1 MLKRENIVFLIFS
14 ILSIILGLLTTYL
27 LSNYFSIEDFG
38 KLQLLLTLIGI
49 FSIFNLSGF
58 DIVIQKQIFSK
69 NDDIVKYVLKN
80 IMPFSLILMT
90 IVLAVT
96 YFLTEYKN
104 LLLFVFIITSITLF
118 DKTNAI
124 LNAKLKFKE
133 LRYLELFTKIFLLF
147 LAILSLVFNLD
158 IFNYIVFFTLVSITN
173 IGFRFFISY
182 RYLNNH
188 IIEKTDFNSIKN
200 EGIKTSLSAA
210 YTIIA
215 NWSERLILGLID
227 PKILAIFV
235 IGQLFPR
242 VLKDNVKVLLTPT
255 LNSWA
260 SQGFEHYK
268 SMIHKYQMFLWIF
281 GFSVYIVMYVMVDF
295 IISNYF
301 IKYEESILIAQL
313 LAIPLI
319 FKFVETM
326 KMSAMALSHHTS
338 SFNKINNISNTIKLI
353 LVVILIPLFGI
364 SGAVISIVII
374 ELIRFFLANREFK
387 ILCEGIK

>member
-1 MLKRENIVFLIFS
+1 MLKKENLIFLIFS
-14 ILSIILGLLTTYL
+14 IFSIIFGLLTTYI
-27 LSNYFSIEDFG
+27 LSKYFSIEDFG
-38 KLQLLLTLIGI
+38 KLQLLLTLIGT

-58 DIVIQKQIFSK
+58 DIVIQKQIFIK
-69 NDDIVKYVLKN
+69 NDNIVKYVLKK
-80 IMPFSLILMT
+80 IMPLSLILM
-90 IVLAVT
+90 IIILVII
-96 YFLTEYKN
+96 YFTTEYKD

-133 LRYLELFTKIFLLF
+133 LRYLELLTKISLLF
-147 LAILSLVFNLD
+147 VAIFSLVFNVD
-158 IFNYIVFFTLVSITN
+158 IFTYIIIFTLVSIII
-173 IGFRFFISY
+173 IGVRIFVSY
-182 RYLNNH
+182 KYLNNH
-188 IIEKTDFNSIKN
+188 MIEKTDFNFIKN
-200 EGIKTSLSAA
+200 EGIKTSLSTA

-260 SQGFEHYK
+260 FQGFEHFK
-268 SMIHKYQMFLWIF
+268 IMIQKYQMFLWIF
-281 GFSVYIVMYVMVDF
+281 GFSVYIIIYVLVDF

-301 IKYEESILIAQL
+301 IKYEESILVAQL

-326 KMSAMALSHHTS
+326 KMSAMALSHHTNI
-338 SFNKINNISNTIKLI
+338 FNKINNIVNTIKI
-353 LVVILIPLFGI
+353 FFVVILIPIFGI
-364 SGAVISIVII
+364 IGAVIAILFI
-374 ELIRFFLANREFK
+374 EITRFFLVTKEFNK
-387 ILCEGIK
+387 L

>member
-14 ILSIILGLLTTYL
+14 ILSIILGLFTTYL

-38 KLQLLLTLIGI
+38 KLQLLLTLIGT

-58 DIVIQKQIFSK
+58 DIIIQKQIFNK
-69 NDDIVKYVLKN
+69 NDNIVDYVLKK
-80 IMPFSLILMT
+80 IMPWSFILM
-90 IVLAVT
+90 IFVMGIS
-96 YFLTEYKN
+96 YFLTEYKS
-104 LLLFVFIITSITLF
+104 LLLFVIIITSVTLF

-147 LAILSLVFNLD
+147 VAISSLVLGLD
-158 IFNYIVFFTLVSITN
+158 IFTYIIIFTLISVAI
-173 IGFRFFISY
+173 IGVRIFLSY

-188 IIEKTDFNSIKN
+188 VEEKNDFNIIKS
-200 EGIKTSLSAA
+200 EGIKTSLSTA

-215 NWSERLILGLID
+215 NWSERLMLGMID
-227 PKILAIFV
+227 PKLLAIFV

-268 SMIHKYQMFLWIF
+268 SMIYKYQMSLWIF
-281 GFSVYIVMYVMVDF
+281 GVTAYIVMYVMVEF

-319 FKFVETM
+319 FKFIETM
-326 KMSAMALSHHTS
+326 KMSAMALSHHTNT
-338 SFNKINNISNTIKLI
+338 FNRINNIINTMKLI
-353 LVVILIPLFGI
+353 FVAILIPLFGI
-364 SGAVISIVII
+364 NGAVTSILMMEI
-374 ELIRFFLANREFK
+374 IRFRVVAREFK
-387 ILCEGIK
+387 KL

>member
-38 KLQLLLTLIGI
+38 KLQLLLTLIGV

-58 DIVIQKQIFSK
+58 DIVIQKQIFNK
-69 NDDIVKYVLKN
+69 NDNIVKYVLKK
-80 IMPFSLILMT
+80 IMPLSLVLMT
-90 IVLAVT
+90 ILLVII
-96 YFLTEYKN
+96 YFVTEYKD

-133 LRYLELFTKIFLLF
+133 LRYLELFTKIFLLLVAIISLILNIDILTYMIIFTF
-147 LAILSLVFNLD
+147 LS
-158 IFNYIVFFTLVSITN
+158 IFI
-173 IGFRFFISY
+173 IGIRFFVSY
-182 RYLNNH
+182 RYITNGDTA
-188 IIEKTDFNSIKN
+188 EKDFNFIKS
-200 EGIKTSLSAA
+200 EGIKTSLSTA

-215 NWSERLILGLID
+215 NWSERLMLGLID

-268 SMIHKYQMFLWIF
+268 SMIHKYQIFLWIF

>member
-1 MLKRENIVFLIFS
+1 MLKRENIVFS

-58 DIVIQKQIFSK
+58 DIVIQKQIFNK

-96 YFLTEYKN
+96 YFLTEYKD

-158 IFNYIVFFTLVSITN
+158 IFHYIVVFTLVSITT

-235 IGQLFPR
+235 IS
-242 VLKDNVKVLLTPT
+242 K
-255 LNSWA
+255 
-260 SQGFEHYK
+260 
-268 SMIHKYQMFLWIF
+268 
-281 GFSVYIVMYVMVDF
+281 
-295 IISNYF
+295 
-301 IKYEESILIAQL
+301 
-313 LAIPLI
+313 
-319 FKFVETM
+319 
-326 KMSAMALSHHTS
+326 
-338 SFNKINNISNTIKLI
+338 
-353 LVVILIPLFGI
+353 GI
-364 SGAVISIVII
+364 
-374 ELIRFFLANREFK
+374 ER
-387 ILCEGIK
+387 

>member
-58 DIVIQKQIFSK
+58 DIVIQKQIFNK

-96 YFLTEYKN
+96 YFLTEYKD

-158 IFNYIVFFTLVSITN
+158 IFHYIVVFTLVSITT
-173 IGFRFFISY
+173 IGFFISY

-268 SMIHKYQMFLWIF
+268 SMIHKYQIFLWIF

-319 FKFVETM
+319 FKFIITM
-326 KMSAMALSHHTS
+326 KMSAMSLSDYTYV
-338 SFNKINNISNTIKLI
+338 FNKINNLVSAFKLI
-353 LVVILIPLFGI
+353 LSLILIPIFHLN
-364 SGAVISIVII
+364 GAIISILFI
-374 ELIRFFLANREFK
+374 EFLHFYLITTEFK
-387 ILCEGIK
+387 KL

>member
-14 ILSIILGLLTTYL
+14 ILSITLGLLTTYL

-38 KLQLLLTLIGI
+38 KLQLLLTLIGA

-58 DIVIQKQIFSK
+58 DIVIQKQIFNK
-69 NDDIVKYVLKN
+69 NDNIVSYVLKK
-80 IMPFSLILMT
+80 IMPLSFILMIMVLT
-90 IVLAVT
+90 IT
-96 YFLTEYKN
+96 YFVTEYED

-133 LRYLELFTKIFLLF
+133 LRYLELITKIFLLF
-147 LAILSLVFNLD
+147 LAILVLVFNLD
-158 IFNYIVFFTLVSITN
+158 IFTYIVVFTLVSITI
-173 IGFRFFISY
+173 IGFRIFISY
-182 RYLNNH
+182 RYLNIH
-188 IIEKTDFNSIKN
+188 IIEETDFNFIKS
-200 EGIKTSLSAA
+200 EGIKTSLSIA
-210 YTIIA
+210 YAIIT
-215 NWSERLILGLID
+215 NWSERLILGIID
-227 PKILAIFV
+227 PKLLAIFV

-260 SQGFEHYK
+260 SQGFEHNK
-268 SMIHKYQMFLWIF
+268 SMIQKYQIFLWIF
-281 GFSVYIVMYVMVDF
+281 GFSVYIVMYVLVDF

-301 IKYEESILIAQL
+301 IKYEESILVAQL

-338 SFNKINNISNTIKLI
+338 TFNKINNISNTIKLI

-374 ELIRFFLANREFK
+374 ELIRFLLATREFK
-387 ILCEGIK
+387 ILCEGRK